1 MTPARLQAN
10 GEREDTRRGWLLL
23 VLSMSGKGGLSPLQL
38 QRSLFLVAQKREEQ
52 VGAGFYEF
60 EEGNGSAPTSP
71 TLYEDIDALG
81 AAAHVEK
88 EWRPDL
94 SASMFRLSDTG
105 WAWSEDLR
113 RKVRKDALS
122 GLEDA
127 VAWVKE
133 QSYLELIH
141 KTSTIRIIG

>member
-1 MTPARLQAN
+1 MKGLAPPKTLTIALAFAA
-10 GEREDTRRGWLLL
+10 LLL
-23 VLSMSGKGGLSPLQL
+23 APPAH
-38 QRSLFLVAQKREEQ
+38 AQ
-52 VGAGFYEF
+52 
-60 EEGNGSAPTSP
+60 
-71 TLYEDIDALG
+71 
-81 AAAHVEK
+81 
-88 EWRPDL
+88 RPDL

-113 RKVRKDALS
+113 RKVRKDALF

-141 KTSTIRIIG
+141 KTSTIRVIG

>member
-1 MTPARLQAN
+1 MKGLAPPKTLTIALAFAA
-10 GEREDTRRGWLLL
+10 LLL
-23 VLSMSGKGGLSPLQL
+23 APPAH
-38 QRSLFLVAQKREEQ
+38 AQ
-52 VGAGFYEF
+52 
-60 EEGNGSAPTSP
+60 
-71 TLYEDIDALG
+71 
-81 AAAHVEK
+81 
-88 EWRPDL
+88 RPDL

-141 KTSTIRIIG
+141 KTSTIRVIG

>member
-1 MTPARLQAN
+1 
-10 GEREDTRRGWLLL
+10 
-23 VLSMSGKGGLSPLQL
+23 MSGKGGLSPVQL

-60 EEGNGSAPTSP
+60 EEANGSAPTSP
-71 TLYEDIDALG
+71 SLYEDIDALV
-81 AAAHVEK
+81 AAAHIEK
-88 EWRPDL
+88 EWMPDL

-105 WAWSEDLR
+105 WAWSENLR
-113 RKVRKDALS
+113 RRVKKDALS
-122 GLEDA
+122 RLEDA

-141 KTSTIRIIG
+141 KTSTIRVIG